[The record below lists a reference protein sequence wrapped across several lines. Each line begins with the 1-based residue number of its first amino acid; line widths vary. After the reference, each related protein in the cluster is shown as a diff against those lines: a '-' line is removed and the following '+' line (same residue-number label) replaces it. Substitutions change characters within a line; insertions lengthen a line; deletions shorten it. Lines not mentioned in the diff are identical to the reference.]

1 MVHTLKYTYSA
12 IYGLLKLHG
21 FMLDARFP
29 KGEGVSAVPAYLVFC
44 LASHHSWIFGGMS
57 FLPAVPCTYLMLQFV
72 FPWMHPCATIQ
83 IFASVVVTWLMYVC
97 KIIIHCLA
105 TPSQ

>member
-1 MVHTLKYTYSA
+1 MVHTLKYIYSA

-57 FLPAVPCTYLMLQFV
+57 FLPAVPCTYL
-72 FPWMHPCATIQ
+72 
-83 IFASVVVTWLMYVC
+83 YVAIC
-97 KIIIHCLA
+97 FSLDAPMCNYTDFCFCGGHMAHVCM
-105 TPSQ
+105 